1 MSLRPHVFFR
11 PENHDAAFVNWLPR
25 SERPFDGVVLPAK
38 YLASYPEPNGADPD
52 ALPEALAAK
61 HIPLLIDP
69 ATPELALPSV
79 TWRANRRLLES
90 RIGQAL
96 ELPLDVRLLVENEEA
111 RNYLVD
117 EALAAG
123 QRGDALAPPYLEYH
137 RRAQGELQTNVAMFE
152 RARPSAGANP
162 VVAFVQATESA
173 FRAGLLPPLASDYA
187 EAGAEH
193 VFLRV
198 RGLRTEEMDAD
209 AFAAYLDAIAAFR
222 QTNIRVT
229 IDCCGR
235 AGPPLI
241 AGGARGFATGWRHF
255 RHVARKPFGSG
266 GSGSEPSRYEV
277 FGRFADVPYEFAA
290 QLEVAC
296 PVESCQAH
304 LHAPEQLRMFR
315 LRLHFFHVLRAE
327 ADLAAAR
334 GPVAYADRLEAIGGH
349 AAVWAEVLRERAQRV
364 A

>member
-1 MSLRPHVFFR
+1 VFFR
-11 PENHDAAFVNWLPR
+11 PENHDAAFVSWLPP

-38 YLASYPEPNGADPD
+38 YLAPYPEPNGADPD

-61 HIPLLIDP
+61 HVPMLVDP

-79 TWRANRRLLES
+79 TWRAHRRLLES
-90 RIGQAL
+90 RIGRAL
-96 ELPLDVRLLVENEEA
+96 ELPLDVRLLIENEGA

-117 EALAAG
+117 EALAAE
-123 QRGDALAPPYLEYH
+123 QRGDALAPPYLEYQH
-137 RRAQGELQTNVAMFE
+137 RAQGELETNIAMFE
-152 RARPSAGANP
+152 RTRPSAGAKP

-173 FRAGLLPPLASDYA
+173 FRAGLAPALAGAYA
-187 EAGAEH
+187 DAGAEH

-198 RGLRTEEMDAD
+198 RGLRNEELDAD
-209 AFAAYLDAIAAFR
+209 AFAAYLDVIAAFR
-222 QTNIRVT
+222 QVDIRVT
-229 IDCCGR
+229 VDCCGR

-241 AGGARGFATGWRHF
+241 AGGASGFATGWRHF
-255 RHVARKPFGSG
+255 RHVARKPFGNG
-266 GSGSEPSRYEV
+266 GGGSEPSRYEV
-277 FGRFADVPYEFAA
+277 FGRFADVPFELAA
-290 QLEVAC
+290 QLELTC

-304 LHAPEQLRMFR
+304 LRAPEQLRMFR

-327 ADLAAAR
+327 ADIAAAR
-334 GPVAYADRLEAIGGH
+334 GPVAYADRLAPTGGH